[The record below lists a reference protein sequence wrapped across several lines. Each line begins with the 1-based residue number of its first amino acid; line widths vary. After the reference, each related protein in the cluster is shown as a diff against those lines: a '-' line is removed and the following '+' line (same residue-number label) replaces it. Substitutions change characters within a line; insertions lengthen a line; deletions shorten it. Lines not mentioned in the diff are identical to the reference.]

1 MFKPAVRSK
10 LKARMAIDGPT
21 GSGKTYTALTAA
33 TAFANGGKIAV
44 IDTERGS
51 ASLYSDIFK
60 FDVAELDYYD
70 PLTYVEAIK
79 AAESSYYEVLMIDSL
94 SHAWDGEG
102 GALDQV
108 DQNSARNRGN
118 SYTAWR
124 TVTPKHRKLVDS
136 ILRAKCHVITTMRS
150 KMEYV
155 METDSNGKTS
165 IRKVGLAPIQRAG
178 MEYEFTWV
186 LDMDYEHTAVVSK
199 SRAALLADKVVNK
212 PGVDFF
218 EEFYEWLVIGKEP
231 ERTKEDLLAFGE
243 DLGLTGQDI
252 ATALHEAGL
261 EWNPSRWVLMTDTI
275 AQFAEKAS

>member
-60 FDVAELDYYD
+60 FDVAELDYFD

-79 AAESSYYEVLMIDSL
+79 AAEKAEYDVLVIDSL

-155 METDSNGKTS
+155 MEADSSGKTS

-186 LDMDYEHTAVVSK
+186 LDIDYEHTAVVSK
-199 SRAALLADKVVNK
+199 SRADLLADKVANK

-218 EEFYEWLVIGKEP
+218 EEFYDWLVIGKEP

-252 ATALHEAGL
+252 ATALKEAGV
-261 EWNPSRWVLMTDTI
+261 EWDPARWVLMTDTI
-275 AQFAEKAS
+275 AQFAEKVS